1 MDWRYRTRKWIRRA
15 RLVCKELKI
24 WNPFRQDTYSPA
36 TSPSMLRLLPH
47 LFTST
52 PGWELRAFDVKDALL
67 MVPQKETL
75 YIRLNEKTYKVLK
88 CLPGQQ
94 IAPVYWH
101 EQLSG
106 DLREAGMESNLACPV
121 VFGGPQKGTTI
132 HVDDGLMGGTAK
144 ALDEVTNVLKSKYK
158 LEVSDPLRRPGDRL
172 RFLKRTFEVV
182 EEGLQISVDPKYLEK
197 VVEILGITRP
207 RSRKVPSTQEIRAS
221 DDSPPLSPASA
232 VQYRAALGCI
242 LYIAPDRPDCQ
253 HTVSMLARGMS
264 KPSEHQMKCLKY
276 LAEYLYSTRDYALT
290 LRWSYPGRTLL
301 DESPR
306 ERPDEVPEENPEPR
320 VRILEAI
327 SDSDWAGNKDRKS
340 LSAGALFLDGNLMFS
355 YARRQASIS
364 LSSCESELIASSSA
378 IAEGL
383 YLRNILKTLCP
394 DEVQLVARLDS
405 SSARAV
411 MAKAGVSRLRHLDV
425 RLLWVQGLVQRQEVQ
440 LKPIS
445 TPDNPTDIGTKPLH
459 SERIRYLLTLMGF
472 RNPDGALS
480 SSSVARVHRV
490 RSSSTAQHSQLL
502 RLSAFLLAI
511 ALSRVVSPMEE
522 SSEFEASELMEKIVE
537 MFMCMMLLSY
547 QIMERF
553 VMVGKLMLT
562 SVSKESLVVG
572 VALVMLVLGIGI
584 GAITASTRTS
594 SSPRATSPRATSTR
608 TSSSPRATSPRATS
622 TRTSSSPRATSP
634 RATSARTS
642 SSPRATSPRATS
654 TRTSSSPRATSP
666 RATSART
673 SSSPR
678 ATSPR
683 ATSPRTSS
691 SLRATSAT
699 TASSA
704 NTTSVNEANVREG
717 RETALESLRQRSVA
731 RSKQRQAV
739 RDQRKQFVQFAEKS
753 LALEGERDRAAWIA
767 SSWGEC
773 YHRSR
778 QCEALLKVKQTSLV
792 TVEEAWNRELAPCKL
807 CEPEHW
813 RIYVLE

>member
-1 MDWRYRTRKWIRRA
+1 
-15 RLVCKELKI
+15 
-24 WNPFRQDTYSPA
+24 
-36 TSPSMLRLLPH
+36 
-47 LFTST
+47 
-52 PGWELRAFDVKDALL
+52 
-67 MVPQKETL
+67 
-75 YIRLNEKTYKVLK
+75 
-88 CLPGQQ
+88 
-94 IAPVYWH
+94 
-101 EQLSG
+101 
-106 DLREAGMESNLACPV
+106 
-121 VFGGPQKGTTI
+121 
-132 HVDDGLMGGTAK
+132 
-144 ALDEVTNVLKSKYK
+144 
-158 LEVSDPLRRPGDRL
+158 
-172 RFLKRTFEVV
+172 
-182 EEGLQISVDPKYLEK
+182 
-197 VVEILGITRP
+197 
-207 RSRKVPSTQEIRAS
+207 
-221 DDSPPLSPASA
+221 
-232 VQYRAALGCI
+232 
-242 LYIAPDRPDCQ
+242 
-253 HTVSMLARGMS
+253 
-264 KPSEHQMKCLKY
+264 
-276 LAEYLYSTRDYALT
+276 
-290 LRWSYPGRTLL
+290 
-301 DESPR
+301 
-306 ERPDEVPEENPEPR
+306 
-320 VRILEAI
+320 
-327 SDSDWAGNKDRKS
+327 
-340 LSAGALFLDGNLMFS
+340 
-355 YARRQASIS
+355 
-364 LSSCESELIASSSA
+364 
-378 IAEGL
+378 
-383 YLRNILKTLCP
+383 
-394 DEVQLVARLDS
+394 
-405 SSARAV
+405 

-425 RLLWVQGLVQRQEVQ
+425 RLLWVQSLVHRQEVQ

-445 TPDNPTDIGTKPLH
+445 TRDNPTDIGTKPLH

-480 SSSVARVHRV
+480 SSAVARVHRV
-490 RSSSTAQHSQLL
+490 RSTSTAQHSQLL

-511 ALSRVVSPMEE
+511 ALSRAVSPMEE

-537 MFMCMMLLSY
+537 MFMCMLWLSY
-547 QIMERF
+547 QIMEGLG
-553 VMVGKLMLT
+553 MVGKLMVT

-572 VALVMLVLGIGI
+572 VAVVMLVLGIGI

-594 SSPRATSPRATSTR
+594 SSPRATP
-608 TSSSPRATSPRATS
+608 
-622 TRTSSSPRATSP
+622 
-634 RATSARTS
+634 
-642 SSPRATSPRATS
+642 

-717 RETALESLRQRSVA
+717 RETALESLRQRSVT

-807 CEPEHW
+807 CESEHW